1 MYCWHVYKLE
11 EIEIMKRRVLFAVM
25 VAVALLGGLFTS
37 CSEAAKS
44 TPEESVERL
53 DKTYVFY
60 SNWGQVGDKSA
71 LDEIITEGNR
81 SLIATMIAAN
91 SGSFETMDYTKQLLR
106 DLGTTG
112 LDTST
117 PIYGYVEKGSESVEY
132 TLVASVAD
140 AEKIDNFIEYFSTMI
155 DEKIDVKKDGNTR
168 KFAISVFNF
177 AYNSDRFVMVAGAN
191 PERLLDA
198 ALNSPAADLTA
209 FSKYDVAYSLNI
221 DKVMEYLCADVEQ
234 KIDASNAYMER
245 CTNSWEREWEA
256 ANIAKLE
263 NNLKTYETIKGMFEE
278 NSSLVYGLTYEAGRI
293 VAEMSFDGLKSEYQF
308 VQQVSNDYLA
318 NVDNKALAVL
328 NLGIDGEKVSDLLS
342 EFVTADYAETFGL
355 GRNEFNIYF
364 GILCDA
370 VKSINGDATI
380 ALLDLKGTQ
389 YGVSGANALL
399 AVDVTDD
406 YIMSN
411 VSNFGAGF
419 LQNYGNDTYGLTY
432 YNNNIKIGQEEDTLF
447 VTLNAELK
455 EQVSPITNKAW
466 CAELSDSYGYL
477 VVDVDNL
484 MQNSFISSSYRTMVN
499 NMNSNS
505 ATYLNNLVDSI
516 SYAYLNI
523 NTPTSLQM
531 VIAFEDQQ
539 TNSLEQIIRQLAP
552 LAISEIT
559 SDVF

>member
-1 MYCWHVYKLE
+1 
-11 EIEIMKRRVLFAVM
+11 M

-60 SNWGQVGDKSA
+60 SNWGQIGDKSA
-71 LDEIITEGNR
+71 LDEIINEGNR
-81 SLIATMIAAN
+81 SLLATMIAAN
-91 SGSFETMDYTKQLLR
+91 SGSLETMDYTKQLLR

-117 PIYGYVEKGSESVEY
+117 PIYGYVEKGDESVEC
-132 TLVASVAD
+132 TIVASVAD

-168 KFAISVFNF
+168 KFAIPVFNF
-177 AYNSDRFVMVAGAN
+177 AYNFAYDSDRFVMVIGAN
-191 PERLLDA
+191 PEKLLDA

-234 KIDASNAYMER
+234 KIDASKAYMER
-245 CTNSWEREWEA
+245 CTNSWECEWEA
-256 ANIAKLE
+256 ENIAKLE

-328 NLGIDGEKVSDLLS
+328 NLGIDGEKVSDILS
-342 EFVTADYAETFGL
+342 ELVTADYAETFGL

-380 ALLDLKGTQ
+380 ALVDLKGTQ
-389 YGVSGANALL
+389 YGVSGANAML

-411 VSNFGAGF
+411 VSNFGAGL
-419 LQNYGNDTYGLTY
+419 LQNYGNNTYGLTY
-432 YNNNIKIGQEEDTLF
+432 YDNNIKIGQQEDTLF
-447 VTLNAELK
+447 VTLNTELK

-466 CAELSDSYGYL
+466 WTELSDSYGYL

-484 MQNSFISSSYRTMVN
+484 MQNSFISSSYRTMLN
-499 NMNSNS
+499 DMNSNS

-531 VIAFEDQQ
+531 VIAFEDHE
-539 TNSLEQIIRQLAP
+539 TNSLEQIMRQLAP

-559 SDVF
+559 SVF

>member
-1 MYCWHVYKLE
+1 
-11 EIEIMKRRVLFAVM
+11 MKRRVLFAVM

-60 SNWGQVGDKSA
+60 SNWGQIGDKSA
-71 LDEIITEGNR
+71 LDEIINEGNR

-91 SGSFETMDYTKQLLR
+91 SGSFETMDYTRQLLR

-117 PIYGYVEKGSESVEY
+117 PIYGYVEKGDESVEC
-132 TLVASVAD
+132 TIVASVAD

-168 KFAISVFNF
+168 KFAIPVFNF
-177 AYNSDRFVMVAGAN
+177 AYNFAYDSDRFVMVIGAN

-328 NLGIDGEKVSDLLS
+328 NLGIDGEKVSGLLS
-342 EFVTADYAETFGL
+342 ELVTADYAETFGL
-355 GRNEFNIYF
+355 GRNEFNVYF

-380 ALLDLKGTQ
+380 ALVDLKGTQ
-389 YGVSGANALL
+389 YGVSGANAML

-419 LQNYGNDTYGLTY
+419 LQNYGNNTYGLTY
-432 YNNNIKIGQEEDTLF
+432 YDNNIKIGQQEDTLF

-466 CAELSDSYGYL
+466 WAELSNSYGYL

-484 MQNSFISSSYRTMVN
+484 MQNSFISSSYRTILN
-499 NMNSNS
+499 DMNSNS

-531 VIAFEDQQ
+531 VIAFEDHE
-539 TNSLEQIIRQLAP
+539 TNSLEQIMRQLAP

-559 SDVF
+559 SEF